1 MWILNDSGKLN
12 FPFSPR
18 TRVKTVKDVKR
29 GEKIAELLVE
39 GKKGEELDAAIQEFD
54 RTHSLRSSLDLRPQS
69 LLGCIDG
76 RHQHSYPMPTG
87 SPSCSRRNPCV
98 NAVASCR

>member
-29 GEKIAELLVE
+29 CEKIAEFLVE
-39 GKKGEELDAAIQEFD
+39 GKKGEELDAAIQKFD
-54 RTHSLRSSLDLRPQS
+54 RTHVPVVSLD
-69 LLGCIDG
+69 
-76 RHQHSYPMPTG
+76 
-87 SPSCSRRNPCV
+87 
-98 NAVASCR
+98 